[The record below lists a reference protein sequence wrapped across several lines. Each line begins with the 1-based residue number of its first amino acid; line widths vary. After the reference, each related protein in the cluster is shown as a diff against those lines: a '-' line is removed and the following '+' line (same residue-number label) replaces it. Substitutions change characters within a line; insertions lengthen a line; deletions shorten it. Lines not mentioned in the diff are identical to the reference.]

1 MPYSKIKSYYNYNT
15 TMCELQVNIQYY
27 VTCFLLENCTYG
39 DIRLVNGSTSYEGR
53 VEICIDGTYGTV
65 CDDSWDD
72 DDAEVVCRQLGYYG
86 GKLIIIQY
94 S

>member
-1 MPYSKIKSYYNYNT
+1 MSY
-15 TMCELQVNIQYY
+15 NISICKYY
-27 VTCFLLENCTYG
+27 LLSHLLDLCLYG

-53 VEICIDGTYGTV
+53 VEICIAVTYGTV

-86 GKLIIIQY
+86 GKFIITQC
-94 S
+94 SL

>member
-1 MPYSKIKSYYNYNT
+1 MNLIMLMYQDSIMYCLLSD
-15 TMCELQVNIQYY
+15 LL
-27 VTCFLLENCTYG
+27 VTCSYG
-39 DIRLVNGSTSYEGR
+39 DVRLVNGSTSYEGG

-86 GKLIIIQY
+86 GKLIIIQC
-94 S
+94 SL